1 MPVVALVVVL
11 VLLWAALGVIGLLVH
26 GLTWLTIAAV
36 ALLVVTLV
44 LGGALLR
51 RRRPVR

>member
-1 MPVVALVVVL
+1 MVALVVVL
-11 VLLWAALGVIGLLVH
+11 VLLWAALGVIGLLVK
-26 GLTWLTIAAV
+26 GLLWLTVAAV
-36 ALLVVTLV
+36 VLLVLTLV